1 MVIEPD
7 DWILGKER
15 CGCSP
20 SLMLR
25 SMTLVGVYA
34 AFESLGEE
42 PGKRSMKMSSWLV
55 WNGCRSAKS
64 MSSKAFKIKTRDM
77 TCWENEKGY

>member
-1 MVIEPD
+1 MMVVEPD

-25 SMTLVGVYA
+25 SMSLAGVYA
-34 AFESLGEE
+34 AFESLGEYFLRA
-42 PGKRSMKMSSWLV
+42 GAR
-55 WNGCRSAKS
+55 
-64 MSSKAFKIKTRDM
+64 
-77 TCWENEKGY
+77 